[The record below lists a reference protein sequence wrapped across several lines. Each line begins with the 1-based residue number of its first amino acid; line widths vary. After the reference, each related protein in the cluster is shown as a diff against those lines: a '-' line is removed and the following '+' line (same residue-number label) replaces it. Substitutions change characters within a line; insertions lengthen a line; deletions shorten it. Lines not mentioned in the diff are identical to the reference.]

1 MPLCVHACVL
11 ACLPG
16 LMLGCLPPP
25 SRCPCRF
32 FSCFTTFPN
41 ARDNMRGRER
51 EREREKTMR
60 GRGGACSDCRVAKEM
75 EREGERDREK
85 DGQNEAGVP
94 LTASCGLAAWL
105 FAWPFA
111 CMFACLPSCPTRCR
125 HVCLISCLTLHS
137 ETREWGDRT
146 KRERERHSIR
156 IWPLG
161 WVAGDLSGKLAR
173 GVAELLGGEMAG

>member
-1 MPLCVHACVL
+1 MC
-11 ACLPG
+11 ACLPAR
-16 LMLGCLPPP
+16 LDAWLFAAALTVSVPIFQLLYYLPE
-25 SRCPCRF
+25 CPRQYE
-32 FSCFTTFPN
+32 
-41 ARDNMRGRER
+41 GERER

-105 FAWPFA
+105 FAWPCA

-137 ETREWGDRT
+137 ETREWGDRP
-146 KRERERHSIR
+146 KRERERERERERHSIR

-161 WVAGDLSGKLAR
+161 WVAGDLSRKLAR